1 MSDGVQEEMKMRKIP
16 ALVALLTLT
25 IGLTVPAGAVDVP
38 DEQWFLPT
46 PYTTSGQELQSITIQ
61 ENLQIAA
68 NTSSLSSVVRDALWQ
83 DRYCKTISD
92 EFCGTAMEMRF
103 DAILPRCA
111 TDAETNCVVGISAIS
126 PNGEEKN
133 GTFIRNFPDVGFT
146 DFPAAPERNLPQGST
161 PSLWKIPGLTNGGGT
176 DEYLINFTLR
186 GSVYNNK
193 DKFNFS
199 GYSSFI
205 SPVTVKSGRYG
216 RFQKKDGRGKDQVE
230 CVRLALACGSEMLSR
245 SGDETKICASI
256 EEGACALKQ
265 SFPSGY
271 RFKFKVRLSTS
282 PTGWLHGRLK
292 APEVVISKTNS
303 GIDLTVEGDP
313 VVVPAIGATQPYAS
327 LPENMRAVYK
337 GLGGGSYG
345 EQGPTGRRNQ
355 IAEPAPDREA
365 TFAEYALWKDY
376 IKDKANASPSNWTVR
391 TLDIASDTAEC
402 FKDTSK
408 FIGVVTTNAMMYSGG
423 PPVFNKAA
431 GTLEYKVGAP
441 HLTSKGEVFKGS
453 YDLQVNSEVA
463 RCLYKFTSAPIQAS
477 ISIVNETGENSV
489 ATTVVNEKDGWL
501 RLAAYGF
508 TFSTPIVK
516 VTLTQA
522 APAPTPTATPAVA
535 KPIAAK
541 KTAITCIKGKTIKKV
556 TAVNPKCPS
565 GYRKK

>member
-1 MSDGVQEEMKMRKIP
+1 MIRKFLAI
-16 ALVALLTLT
+16 LTMFVLAGSLS
-25 IGLTVPAGAVDVP
+25 IPAGAVDLP
-38 DEQWFLPT
+38 EEQWFLPT
-46 PYTTSGQELQSITIQ
+46 PYSTSGQELQSMTIQ

-68 NTSSLSSVVRDALWQ
+68 NTSALSAVIDRATSQ
-83 DRYCKTISD
+83 ERYCKTISD
-92 EFCGTAMEMRF
+92 EFCGASIAMSF
-103 DAILPRCA
+103 DAILQRCVSE
-111 TDAETNCVVGISAIS
+111 TDTNCVVGISAIS
-126 PNGEEKN
+126 ATGEEKN
-133 GTFIRNFPDVGFT
+133 GIYVRNFPESGIT
-146 DFPAAPERNLPQGST
+146 DFPAASERNLPQGST
-161 PSLWKIPGLTNGGGT
+161 PSLWKIPGLTHGGGT

-186 GSVYNNK
+186 GNVGNNK

-205 SPVTVKSGRYG
+205 SPVTVKSGLYG
-216 RFQKKDGRGKDQVE
+216 RFEKRDGRGKDQVE

-271 RFKFKVRLSTS
+271 RFKFKVRLTTS
-282 PTGWLHGRLK
+282 PTGWVHGRLK
-292 APEVVISKTNS
+292 SPEVVISKTNS
-303 GIDLTVEGDP
+303 GIELTVEGDP

-327 LPENMRAVYK
+327 LPENLRSFFKAPF
-337 GLGGGSYG
+337 GGSYG

-355 IAEPAPDREA
+355 ISQPAPDREES
-365 TFAEYALWKDY
+365 FAEYALWKDY

-391 TLDIASDTAEC
+391 TLDVPRDSAEC

-423 PPVFNKAA
+423 PPVFNKSE
-431 GTLEYKVGAP
+431 GTLEYKVGSP

-453 YDLQVNSEVA
+453 YDLQVSSEVA
-463 RCLYKFTSAPIQAS
+463 RCIYKFTSAPIQAS
-477 ISIVNETGENSV
+477 ISIVNETGQSSI

-508 TFSTPIVK
+508 TFSTPTVK

-522 APAPTPTATPAVA
+522 TPAPTPTPSTTTKPVA
-535 KPIAAK
+535 NK
-541 KTAITCIKGKTIKKV
+541 KTTITCVKGKTSKKV
-556 TAVNPKCPS
+556 TAINPKCPI